1 MSFDGQVLCHRMLI
15 TPWALT
21 TFGAATA
28 DAVAVAAATLRKLRR
43 VGRAGLDGFDI
54 AFLSL
59 DFGWPC
65 RPSLFDQPRA
75 YRPVSSNSIAETFS
89 DRKIAYL
96 PRAVMGLRRNAPLG
110 RTAGRVWNR
119 HRGRKR
125 EPANSLRAGN
135 LTGNLFEFRPFRHFL
150 VIISKA
156 TSIRY
161 EQLPGFHGTGNFLGR
176 TGSFSPRTGNSWDRM
191 GMSKGAVR
199 DWAA

>member
-1 MSFDGQVLCHRMLI
+1 MSFDGHVLCHRILI

-75 YRPVSSNSIAETFS
+75 YRPISSNSIAVNS
-89 DRKIAYL
+89 VIARLHTYRARSWGCGATRRL
-96 PRAVMGLRRNAPLG
+96 AAPRA
-110 RTAGRVWNR
+110 
-119 HRGRKR
+119 
-125 EPANSLRAGN
+125 
-135 LTGNLFEFRPFRHFL
+135 
-150 VIISKA
+150 
-156 TSIRY
+156 
-161 EQLPGFHGTGNFLGR
+161 
-176 TGSFSPRTGNSWDRM
+176 
-191 GMSKGAVR
+191 
-199 DWAA
+199 